1 MDATTTPHY
10 MKSLVDCH
18 KKLLED
24 GFTENFKV
32 ENKKLISSSSEL
44 SYEPGEISISNF
56 FRFEGASDPEDNS
69 ILYAI
74 TTKDGKKG
82 TLADAYGAYAD
93 ADTNEFIKEVEDIQ
107 KKIEKA

>member
-1 MDATTTPHY
+1 MDETTTPHY

-18 KKLLED
+18 KKLMED
-24 GFTENFKV
+24 GFTESFRIEDKNLV
-32 ENKKLISSSSEL
+32 DLGSGISYKPE
-44 SYEPGEISISNF
+44 EISIDNF

-74 TTKDGKKG
+74 TTKDGKRG

-93 ADTNEFIKEVEDIQ
+93 ADTNEFIKEVENIQ